1 MARALCG
8 SDQLLDWD
16 RPTKHLCKQVLNI
29 PEPGIGVAWPGGLAF
44 EALHNFAVEAAPV
57 CLSAL
62 LQAAQ
67 QVFWNVVER
76 NGGHGTNCQQRDP
89 YILAGMCEVGTHAAS
104 RGPQA
109 SPLELP
115 KPTHSNLHE
124 SRDFGWWAWNA
135 LSRRNPST
143 AKTNGGNRW

>member
-1 MARALCG
+1 MTLPLGG
-8 SDQLLDWD
+8 SDQLLNWD
-16 RPTKHLCKQVLNI
+16 RPTQHLCTQVLNV
-29 PEPGIGVAWPGGLAF
+29 PEPGVGVAWPGGLAF
-44 EALHNFAVEAAPV
+44 EAFHNFAVEAAPV

-104 RGPQA
+104 RAPG
-109 SPLELP
+109 L
-115 KPTHSNLHE
+115 
-124 SRDFGWWAWNA
+124 
-135 LSRRNPST
+135 PST
-143 AKTNGGNRW
+143 ITKTNPQHPA